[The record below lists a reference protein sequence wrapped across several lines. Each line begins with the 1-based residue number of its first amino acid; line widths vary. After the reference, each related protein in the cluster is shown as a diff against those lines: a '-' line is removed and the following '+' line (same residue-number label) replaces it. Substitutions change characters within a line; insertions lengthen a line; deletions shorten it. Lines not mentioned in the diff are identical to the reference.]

1 MHRLIK
7 LGLPIAAIAALAA
20 PVSAASPVSVPGDAG
35 WVSTGITVRAGD
47 TIAVSALGTVQT
59 APIPDFHVPGD
70 FKSSSGPAGQITNPT
85 CGETTATFS
94 KQLLA
99 TTGPCAVDAAYF
111 GELVGRVGRKTVV
124 IGDATSFTAPASGT
138 LELAANDLV
147 LTYFDNNGAFTVF
160 LP

>member
-1 MHRLIK
+1 MHRIAGLI
-7 LGLPIAAIAALAA
+7 LPVAAIAVLAA
-20 PVSAASPVSVPGDAG
+20 PAAAATPITVPGDAG
-35 WVSTGITVRAGD
+35 WVSTGITVTAGQ
-47 TIAVSALGTVQT
+47 TLSLQALGTVRT

-70 FKSSSGPAGQITNPT
+70 FKSSSGPAGQTTNPT

-99 TTGPCAVDAAYF
+99 QTGPCALDAASF
-111 GELVGRVGRKTVV
+111 GELIGRVGKKTFV

-138 LELAANDLV
+138 LQLAANDLV
-147 LTYFDNNGAFTVF
+147 LTYFDNGGTFTVL